1 MGLQLEGRSRLV
13 SMCPAALDACTSDP
27 EAEGLRLA
35 VACQRRG
42 GRALDFGS
50 SGIAIPP
57 LIVVEALLL
66 TAEVAAD
73 SGEPPEEERLAH
85 HVQLATEGIDQLHEL
100 ICGAGGKPFV
110 VGF

>member
-1 MGLQLEGRSRLV
+1 MGLQPKGRSRLI
-13 SMCPAALDACTSDP
+13 SMCPAALDTCTSDP

-73 SGEPPEEERLAH
+73 SGEPSEEQRLAH